1 MLREK
6 MKKSFPLF
14 VILVLMTSMLACSI
28 GPNLNFLFPSA
39 ETATLPAP
47 TAAPRATLPPPAATL
62 VQPRV
67 TGSAPLVTD
76 PGSLDTTL
84 VSLYERVIPGVVS
97 IEVATEQGGSQGSG
111 FVFDKKGNIVTNF
124 HVVEGATA
132 IEVDFNSGL
141 KVRGELVGKDPDSDL
156 AVINVKA
163 PESDLVPLPL
173 ADSDAVKVG
182 QTVVALGN
190 PFGLTGTMT
199 LGIVSAKGRTLD
211 SLRQSSGGGYF
222 SSGDIIQTDAAI
234 NPGNSGGPL
243 LNLKG
248 EVIGINRAIRTTGTT
263 TTGQPIN
270 SGIGFAI
277 PSNIVKRVVP
287 VLITSGTYDYPYL
300 GLSFRPDLTL
310 DEVEA
315 LGLKQQM
322 GAYIVDVTAGGPGDR
337 AGLKAGARTTAI
349 PGLRAGGDLVISV
362 DGRQVKAFND
372 LIGYILGNKS
382 PGDKVTLIIMR
393 DGQQKE
399 VSLTLGKRP

>member
-1 MLREK
+1 
-6 MKKSFPLF
+6 
-14 VILVLMTSMLACSI
+14 
-28 GPNLNFLFPSA
+28 
-39 ETATLPAP
+39 
-47 TAAPRATLPPPAATL
+47 
-62 VQPRV
+62 
-67 TGSAPLVTD
+67 
-76 PGSLDTTL
+76 
-84 VSLYERVIPGVVS
+84 
-97 IEVATEQGGSQGSG
+97 
-111 FVFDKKGNIVTNF
+111 
-124 HVVEGATA
+124 
-132 IEVDFNSGL
+132 
-141 KVRGELVGKDPDSDL
+141 
-156 AVINVKA
+156 
-163 PESDLVPLPL
+163 
-173 ADSDAVKVG
+173 
-182 QTVVALGN
+182 
-190 PFGLTGTMT
+190 
-199 LGIVSAKGRTLD
+199 
-211 SLRQSSGGGYF
+211 
-222 SSGDIIQTDAAI
+222 
-234 NPGNSGGPL
+234 L